1 MTKSL
6 KNDLKLPNP
15 LCGHEQETKLKKF
28 KFQYCRCVTGQIKAC
43 FQCSELKK
51 IGTEKY
57 LGTEYFSRTHLTPPK
72 TNGPD
77 TSAKQSQ

>member
-43 FQCSELKK
+43 FQCSEL
-51 IGTEKY
+51 
-57 LGTEYFSRTHLTPPK
+57 
-72 TNGPD
+72 
-77 TSAKQSQ
+77 